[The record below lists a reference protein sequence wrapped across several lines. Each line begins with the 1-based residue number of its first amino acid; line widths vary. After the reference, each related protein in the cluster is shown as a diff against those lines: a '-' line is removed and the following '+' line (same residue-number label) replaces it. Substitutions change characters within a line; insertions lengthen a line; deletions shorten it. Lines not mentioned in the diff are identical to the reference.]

1 VIATGV
7 SYRQLKAKGIEK
19 LTGAGVYYG
28 ATLSEGDSI
37 RDEDV
42 FIVGGANSAG
52 QAAMYFS
59 RYAKKVTMIVRGG
72 SLSSTM
78 SQYLIDQI
86 KLTDNIHI
94 LTNSEV
100 IEVIGNNRLQKLIIS
115 RKDIQKNETLEAS
128 TLFIFIGAIPNTK
141 WLGEEILVD
150 NYGFVV
156 SGIDLLEEKENMP
169 YHLYFRPPY
178 MLETSVPGIFV
189 AGDVRHGSVKRVA
202 SSVGE
207 GSMAIM
213 YVHLYLNSV

>member
-1 VIATGV
+1 MMV
-7 SYRQLKAKGIEK
+7 STPAKP
-19 LTGAGVYYG
+19 V
-28 ATLSEGDSI
+28 
-37 RDEDV
+37 
-42 FIVGGANSAG
+42 
-52 QAAMYFS
+52 
-59 RYAKKVTMIVRGG
+59 
-72 SLSSTM
+72 STPKIFD
-78 SQYLIDQI
+78 L
-86 KLTDNIHI
+86 
-94 LTNSEV
+94 
-100 IEVIGNNRLQKLIIS
+100 GNIS
-115 RKDIQKNETLEAS
+115 RKDIQQNETVDTS

>member
-1 VIATGV
+1 M
-7 SYRQLKAKGIEK
+7 K
-19 LTGAGVYYG
+19 L
-28 ATLSEGDSI
+28 LPI
-37 RDEDV
+37 
-42 FIVGGANSAG
+42 SA
-52 QAAMYFS
+52 
-59 RYAKKVTMIVRGG
+59 
-72 SLSSTM
+72 
-78 SQYLIDQI
+78 
-86 KLTDNIHI
+86 
-94 LTNSEV
+94 
-100 IEVIGNNRLQKLIIS
+100 IG
-115 RKDIQKNETLEAS
+115 KNETVDAC